1 MFDLHIDN
9 RNRLPW
15 RLADACGGARR
26 MLRSTP
32 FSGAFPV
39 FPLKPAGLF
48 GKKVVVRV

>member
-39 FPLKPAGLF
+39 FPKRLG
-48 GKKVVVRV
+48 